1 VKQVAWVTGA
11 SGGIGAAIA
20 LQLAEHGIDVAVCY
34 RNRKERA
41 DQVLAQCK
49 SCGVKA
55 GSYQLD
61 VRQRPSVQQVYQ
73 QILQEMG
80 APLILIHAAGGS
92 WWGPMHTMTEL
103 SYDEIMET
111 HVRGVYY
118 LLQASLPTLIAK
130 KEGRIIIIS
139 SIWGQAGG
147 AGEVIYSAA
156 KGAQI
161 SLVKALAQELAPSR
175 ITVNAVAPG
184 AIETHLLSEQ
194 IDCQEQAALT
204 QAIPLGRLGQP
215 EEVASLVAYLCLPQ
229 SSYITGQVLGIN
241 GGWYT

>member
-20 LQLAEHGIDVAVCY
+20 SQLAEHGIDVAVCY

-41 DQVLAQCK
+41 AQVWAQCK

-61 VRQRPSVQQVYQ
+61 VRQRSSVQQVYQ
-73 QILQEMG
+73 QILREMG
-80 APLILIHAAGGS
+80 APSILIHAAGGS
-92 WWGPMHTMTEL
+92 WWGPVHTMTEL

-118 LLQASLPTLIAK
+118 LLQASLPALIAK

-139 SIWGQAGG
+139 SIWGQTGG

-184 AIETHLLSEQ
+184 AIETHLLREQ
-194 IDCQEQAALT
+194 IDRQEQAALT
-204 QAIPLGRLGQP
+204 QAIPLGRLGRP
-215 EEVASLVAYLCLPQ
+215 EEVASLVTYLCRPE
-229 SSYITGQVLGIN
+229 SSYITGQVLAIN